1 MSTGPTGMQGQQG
14 QQGYKGGRGP
24 DGIQGGGYGT
34 DTGPTG
40 GIGSASMIFLSG
52 AQTITLTTATS
63 GSIYTL
69 NGISSSGASF
79 PLTTSGLGS
88 GDSGIFWM
96 FFNRSS
102 YSILVSS
109 YGVSPGQCITWFWN
123 GSSLIGI

>member
-14 QQGYKGGRGP
+14 QQGNKGGRGP

-63 GSIYTL
+63 GSIYT
-69 NGISSSGASF
+69 ISGLTSAGGSF
-79 PLTTSGLGS
+79 PLVTSSLGA
-88 GDSGIFWM
+88 GDAGAFWM
-96 FFNRSS
+96 FYNRSAG
-102 YSILVSS
+102 YTTGDL
-109 YGVSPGQCITWFWN
+109 YLSPGACVTFIWN
-123 GSSLIGI
+123 GTTLIGI